1 MSDAG
6 GRAAVQIATLFGVGR
21 VPIAPGTAGSLA
33 TLPLVVLMART
44 MPTWGYALVA
54 AAISVLAIAVSG
66 PAARVLGSRDPHP
79 IVIDEV
85 AGQVITFIGLP
96 VDPISLLAGFLL
108 FRVADVVKPPPVRQA
123 EALPGGLGIVAD
135 DILAG
140 LYAHIALRLLLL
152 LWVGSTT

>member
-54 AAISVLAIAVSG
+54 VGLSILAIAIAG
-66 PAARVLGSRDPHP
+66 PAARALGSRDPHP

-96 VDPISLLAGFLL
+96 VDPISLLAGFLF
-108 FRVADVVKPPPVRQA
+108 FRVADVVKPPPLRRA

-140 LYAHIALRLLLL
+140 VYAHIALRVLLL

>member
-1 MSDAG
+1 MFS
-6 GRAAVQIATLFGVGR
+6 
-21 VPIAPGTAGSLA
+21 GTAASLV

-54 AAISVLAIAVSG
+54 AAISVLAIAISG
-66 PAARVLGSRDPHP
+66 PAARALGSRDPHP

-108 FRVADVVKPPPVRQA
+108 FRVADIVKPPPVRQA
-123 EALPGGLGIVAD
+123 EALPDGLGIVAD

-152 LWVGSTT
+152 LWTGSTT